1 MRVKGETG
9 MADETVLDRDTLQAW
24 TGAILRAAGASAAAA
39 DATASTLV
47 DASVRGLDSHGV
59 VFLAFYLPRL
69 DHGTTRGDAHP
80 EVVINLPAFALVD
93 GHDALG
99 AYVSGFAME
108 LCCEKAKVAGA
119 AAVAVR
125 NSSHFGAA
133 SCYAEQAVRHGCAG
147 IVFSNSDPG
156 MAPLGALA
164 PVLGTNPLAIAA
176 PGAPGMATPSLDIAT
191 SVVAQGKLILAQR
204 AGESIP
210 GNWAIGPDGG
220 ATTDPAAGLANS
232 VLPMAGHKGFALAA
246 MLDVLAGCLPGAG
259 ISPRIPGD
267 PEADRPQN
275 AGHLMIAIDVGAAG
289 DGDAYAQ
296 SVRDL
301 AAHVHG
307 APRAAGTEPFQ
318 LPGERE
324 ARTSLRRLREG
335 IPLSASTTGVLRS
348 LGSRYG
354 VAFPA

>member
-1 MRVKGETG
+1 
-9 MADETVLDRDTLQAW
+9 MADETVVDRDALHAW
-24 TGAILRAAGASAAAA
+24 TGAILRAVGASAPAA
-39 DATASTLV
+39 DATATTLV

-69 DHGTTRGDAHP
+69 ERGTTRGDAHP
-80 EVVINLPAFALVD
+80 EVVADLPAFALVD

-99 AYVSGFAME
+99 AYVSRFAMDV
-108 LCCEKAKVAGA
+108 CCQKAKAAGA

-133 SCYAEQAVRHGCAG
+133 SCYAEQAVGQGCIG

-176 PGAPGMATPSLDIAT
+176 PGPEGMAAPSLDIAT

-204 AGESIP
+204 AGEPIP
-210 GNWAIGPDGG
+210 GDWAIGPDGR

-232 VLPMAGHKGFALAA
+232 VLPMAGHKGFALAV
-246 MLDVLAGCLPGAG
+246 MVDVLAGCLSGSG
-259 ISPRIPGD
+259 ISPEIPGD
-267 PEADRPQN
+267 PEGDRPQN
-275 AGHLMIAIDVGAAG
+275 AGHLLLAIDIAAAG
-289 DGDAYAQ
+289 AGDAYAE

-307 APRAAGTEPFQ
+307 APRAAGIAPFQ

-324 ARTSLRRLREG
+324 ALTAERRLRDG
-335 IPLSASTTGVLRS
+335 VPLSASTTGVLRG

-354 VAFPA
+354 LAFPA

>member
-1 MRVKGETG
+1 
-9 MADETVLDRDTLQAW
+9 MADETVVDRDTLHAW
-24 TGAILRAAGASAAAA
+24 AGAILRAAGASARAAE
-39 DATASTLV
+39 ATATSLV
-47 DASVRGLDSHGV
+47 DASVRGLDSHGL

-69 DHGTTRGDAHP
+69 ERGTTRGDADP
-80 EVVINLPAFALVD
+80 EVVTDLPAFALVD

-99 AYVSGFAME
+99 AYVSRFAMDV
-108 LCCEKAKVAGA
+108 CCQKARAAGA

-133 SCYAEQAVRHGCAG
+133 SCYAEQAVGHGCVG

-176 PGAPGMATPSLDIAT
+176 PGAPGMAAPSLDMAT

-210 GNWAIGPDGG
+210 RDWAIGIDGR

-246 MLDVLAGCLPGAG
+246 MIDVLAGCIPGAS
-259 ISPRIPGD
+259 ISPHIPGD

-275 AGHLMIAIDVGAAG
+275 AGHLMLAIDIAVSGES
-289 DGDAYAQ
+289 DAYAE

-301 AAHVHG
+301 AAQVHG
-307 APRAAGTEPFQ
+307 ALRATGTEPFQ

-324 ARTSLRRLREG
+324 ALTAQRRLRDG
-335 IPLSASTTGVLRS
+335 VPLSASTTGLLRG
-348 LGSRYG
+348 LGARYG
-354 VAFPA
+354 LAFPA